1 MTQLTRPTI
10 RDVAAAAEVSA
21 QTVSRVVNNR
31 PDVSPETRARVERV
45 IGETGYL
52 PNVDA
57 QALAQARR
65 HRAGTSGKALPDR
78 GREWVSPAVAQSGDG
93 DRGDPATVE
102 SSSGIDPTNQRPP
115 ARPEPEEP
123 TSSPGQEIS
132 LSARPPQ
139 NGAGE

>member
-65 HRAGTSGKALPDR
+65 HRAGTSGKR
-78 GREWVSPAVAQSGDG
+78 SP
-93 DRGDPATVE
+93 
-102 SSSGIDPTNQRPP
+102 
-115 ARPEPEEP
+115 
-123 TSSPGQEIS
+123 
-132 LSARPPQ
+132 
-139 NGAGE
+139 